1 MDGFDSMFDMNRDG
15 ELDLGERALQME
27 FLDRAAAGDG
37 DMCGLCTVFRGK
49 DPELAYRDYIEGNR
63 SFDEVSAYYR

>member
-37 DMCGLCTVFRGK
+37 DVDWDK
-49 DPELAYRDYIEGNR
+49 DPYEDDFVDDG
-63 SFDEVSAYYR
+63 FDEDDDW

>member
-37 DMCGLCTVFRGK
+37 DIDWDK
-49 DPELAYRDYIEGNR
+49 DPYEDN
-63 SFDEVSAYYR
+63 FDDDGLDEDDDW

>member
-27 FLDRAAAGDG
+27 FLDRTAADDG
-37 DMCGLCTVFRGK
+37 DIDWDK
-49 DPELAYRDYIEGNR
+49 DPYEDDDGE
-63 SFDEVSAYYR
+63 FDDGDDW

>member
-27 FLDRAAAGDG
+27 FLDRAAVGDG
-37 DMCGLCTVFRGK
+37 DIDWDK
-49 DPELAYRDYIEGNR
+49 DPYEDDFDDDG
-63 SFDEVSAYYR
+63 FDEDDDW

>member
-37 DMCGLCTVFRGK
+37 DVDWDK
-49 DPELAYRDYIEGNR
+49 EYNQYRFQRII
-63 SFDEVSAYYR
+63 DEIGG

>member
-27 FLDRAAAGDG
+27 FLDRVAAGDG
-37 DMCGLCTVFRGK
+37 DVDWDR
-49 DPELAYRDYIEGNR
+49 DPYEDDD
-63 SFDEVSAYYR
+63 FDDGDGGDDW

>member
-37 DMCGLCTVFRGK
+37 DVDWDK
-49 DPELAYRDYIEGNR
+49 DPYEDD
-63 SFDEVSAYYR
+63 FDDDGFDDDGDW

>member
-37 DMCGLCTVFRGK
+37 DVDWRLFQVLCKLNFMM
-49 DPELAYRDYIEGNR
+49 
-63 SFDEVSAYYR
+63 

>member
-37 DMCGLCTVFRGK
+37 DIDWDK
-49 DPELAYRDYIEGNR
+49 DFYEDDFDDDG
-63 SFDEVSAYYR
+63 FDEDDDW

>member
-1 MDGFDSMFDMNRDG
+1 MGNPPEIFESTVD
-15 ELDLGERALQME
+15 ERRE
-27 FLDRAAAGDG
+27 YIKKRYPCISDC